1 MGAYVST
8 NNLYNS
14 VSTKILLK
22 IYPYFHNK
30 NDIELSSNLCKL
42 VMSNQNKFKEYL
54 IYILQKTSKICK
66 LKLKFENLYFDHD
79 VDADGYE
86 YFIIEIIFRLEED
99 MINSEILKQSFI
111 LAIHE
116 DKNKVE
122 FGNDIYLKFRENDI
136 VNINISQ
143 IL

>member
-54 IYILQKTSKICK
+54 IYILQNMKNYFSLYNLTISLVKIF
-66 LKLKFENLYFDHD
+66 KFGCFLT
-79 VDADGYE
+79 
-86 YFIIEIIFRLEED
+86 
-99 MINSEILKQSFI
+99 
-111 LAIHE
+111 
-116 DKNKVE
+116 
-122 FGNDIYLKFRENDI
+122 
-136 VNINISQ
+136 ISSRFFKYG
-143 IL
+143 